1 MKNKQSVKNKGNP
14 NNINCLDVAK
24 YFIVKAYE
32 DGRELE
38 MTNMKIQKLLYYTQS
53 IYLALYDE
61 PLFNNNL
68 EAWRNGPVCPRV
80 YHYYCEFESQQLPIP
95 KAREYN
101 NLTPEIK
108 ALLDEIWWYF
118 GKYHA
123 YELSDM
129 SHIEF
134 PWRKARA
141 GLPSS
146 APSHNP
152 IELNELKIL
161 GKEKLLEIEQ
171 QHPLYEEKLRE
182 VLQSEI
188 TELENSDKLINV
200 NEIEDWLISLAA

>member
-32 DGRELE
+32 DGQELE

-61 PLFNNNL
+61 PLFNDNL
-68 EAWRNGPVCPRV
+68 EAWRYGPVCPPA
-80 YHYYCEFESQQLPIP
+80 YHYYYKFESQQLPIP
-95 KAREYN
+95 KVREIN

-108 ALLDEIWWYF
+108 ALLDEVWWYF
-118 GKYHA
+118 GEYHA
-123 YELSDM
+123 YQLSNM

-146 APSHNP
+146 ASSHNK

-171 QHPLYEEKLRE
+171 QHPLYEEMIRE

-188 TELENSDKLINV
+188 TELENSDKLINA
-200 NEIEDWLISLAA
+200 NEIEDWLTSLAA